1 MDVYI
6 NRNGKCRE
14 SEEKNDV
21 YLIAITP
28 VVVYIWAKFDECSL
42 VCTKN
47 RVAYPFQGAHIA
59 VQK

>member
-1 MDVYI
+1 ME
-6 NRNGKCRE
+6 NAGKAKK
-14 SEEKNDV
+14 KNYV